1 MTPGRRRPLY
11 RGRCF
16 GRLLRDSLRLSR
28 HRVRHG
34 GRRSGQHRESFH
46 HLATIHDGN
55 PRNRVRVIGA
65 NIRRSRCQR
74 CEDTLRDHT
83 MAAKTT

>member
-11 RGRCF
+11 AGGCF

-34 GRRSGQHRESFH
+34 GCSSGQRRERFH
-46 HLATIHDGN
+46 HLATIHGGILW
-55 PRNRVRVIGA
+55 NRVRVIGA
-65 NIRRSRCQR
+65 TIRRSAPQSCGVDATGAGRS
-74 CEDTLRDHT
+74 
-83 MAAKTT
+83 